1 MICTIKNDV
10 LTVQISSLG
19 AELYSIKTNDGCEY
33 MWQGDSKYW
42 AGRAPIMFPICGRFF
57 GGKYTYLGKEYEM
70 GSHGIARHCEFSL
83 ESQDEASITLSLV
96 GNEETKKSYPFD
108 FVFDVTFT
116 LVDSSLRIGY
126 KVKNTDT
133 KELIFALGA
142 HPAFNVPLENGL
154 SFEDYRVEFEK
165 ECDAFRLDLSPTCFC
180 TYEDK
185 LYLGGKTKT
194 IDLKHELF
202 DNDAIFLYNTPKV
215 ITLTSDKGSR
225 SVTVKFDNMK
235 YVGLWHATK
244 TDAPYVCIEPWCSI
258 PSGDGVVDDLITKKD
273 MVHLSPESIHS
284 IGYEIIIK

>member
-1 MICTIKNDV
+1 MIYTIKNDV

-33 MWQGDSKYW
+33 MWQGDPKYW

-83 ESQDEASITLSLV
+83 KEQEKSSITFSLSA
-96 GNEETKKSYPFD
+96 NDETKKSYPFD
-108 FVFDVTFT
+108 FIFDVTFT
-116 LVDSSLRIGY
+116 LVDSSLNIEY
-126 KVKNTDT
+126 IVNNTGT

-142 HPAFNVPLENGL
+142 HPAFNVPLESGL

-165 ECDAFRLDLSPTCFC
+165 ECDAFKLDLSPTCFC
-180 TYEDK
+180 TYDDK

-194 IDLKHELF
+194 ISLKHELF
-202 DNDAIFLYNTPKV
+202 DNDAIFLYNTPKA
-215 ITLTSDKGSR
+215 ISLKTDKGER
-225 SVTVKFDNMK
+225 GVTVKFDNMK
-235 YVGLWHATK
+235 YIGLWHATK

-258 PSGDGVVDDLITKKD
+258 PSRDGVVDDLSTKRE
-273 MVHLSPESIHS
+273 MVHLSPDNIHK